1 MPVTESTFTPEKS
14 IAPLRMQLFQHVP
27 FEGPGSIADW
37 VGERGHTLSRTAFF
51 SGAMPPPTAEF
62 DWLVVMGG
70 PMGVGDEDAYPWLA
84 AEKRVIYEAI
94 TAGKRVLGICLGAQ
108 LIASVLG
115 ARVYP
120 GDHKEIGWYPVTL
133 TPAGT
138 ADPVGAALAGEGP
151 VFHWH
156 GDTFD
161 IPEGALHLVASEV
174 CAHQAF
180 RYDTR
185 VVGLQFHLEMNP
197 ESLNGMIRHGAPEL
211 SEGGVYVQTAAE
223 LCARPEY
230 LSENRRRLFGLLD
243 TLAGPWA
250 I

>member
-1 MPVTESTFTPEKS
+1 
-14 IAPLRMQLFQHVP
+14 MQLFQHVP

-37 VGERGHTLSRTAFF
+37 VRERGHTLSRTEFF
-51 SGAMPPPTAEF
+51 SGATPPATADF

-70 PMGVGDEDAYPWLA
+70 PMGVSDEDAYPWLA
-84 AEKRVIYEAI
+84 VEKRVIYEAI

-115 ARVYP
+115 ANVYP
-120 GDHKEIGWYPVTL
+120 GTHKEIGWYPLVVT
-133 TPAGT
+133 PQGKD
-138 ADPVGAALAGEGP
+138 DPLGAALAGEGP

-180 RYDTR
+180 RYDTH

-197 ESLNGMIRHGAPEL
+197 ESLGGMIRHGASELAEGGMFVQTVAEL
-211 SEGGVYVQTAAE
+211 S
-223 LCARPEY
+223 ARPEY
-230 LSENRRRLFGLLD
+230 LFENRQRLFRLLD
-243 TLAGPWA
+243 TLAEA
-250 I
+250 